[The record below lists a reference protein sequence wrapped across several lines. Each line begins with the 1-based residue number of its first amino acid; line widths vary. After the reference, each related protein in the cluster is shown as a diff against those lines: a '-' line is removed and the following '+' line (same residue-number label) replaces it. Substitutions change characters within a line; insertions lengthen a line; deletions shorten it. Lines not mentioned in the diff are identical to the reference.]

1 MRMKKLKL
9 FVVSF
14 LLGASLVMTGCST
27 APYQEKPREKSSQP
41 PPSPIENGVY
51 IPKREEGSDD
61 MERLD

>member
-1 MRMKKLKL
+1 MRMNKLKL

-14 LLGASLVMTGCST
+14 LLGAALVMTGCST
-27 APYQEKPREKSSQP
+27 GPYPEKPSEKSSESP
-41 PPSPIENGVY
+41 ASPIKSGVF